1 MKNMNTTHPVNE
13 PVQLNDDELDQ
24 INGGVLLE
32 AAIVGTV
39 AVGTA
44 IVGAYVYRIVKVCKL
59 RKVWAEEKRQRRA
72 QKAAESAA
80 ATAAW

>member
-1 MKNMNTTHPVNE
+1 MEQVKNNNMVDGIVE
-13 PVQLNDDELDQ
+13 LNDETLDQ
-24 INGGVLLE
+24 VNGGFLIE

-72 QKAAESAA
+72 QKAAEAAEAA
-80 ATAAW
+80 AA